1 LLVAAAIPEVIWNKA
16 TMNCKERMRRSLM
29 RQPIDRIPVQVNYT
43 TRMGENIARLLGVA
57 PEALPQRLGN
67 HLLRLE
73 VDTARRLSPD
83 GKVAYDEWGA
93 GWSTEQEGY
102 YLEYAPLREQRDLDA
117 IAWPDAGAS
126 GLFDGAAHA
135 LEADGGAHFSVP
147 NFGFSLFERAWS
159 LRGFENFLADT
170 ALDPTYAGEL
180 LDRVVDVQVARA
192 RRFVALGVDGGYFG
206 DDYGG
211 QQALLISPR
220 AWRILITPRLALL
233 FAPFREA
240 GLPIILHSDGQ
251 IKSILPDLIEIG
263 LTTINP
269 VQPEVL
275 EHRWLQTQY
284 GDALAFYGGVSTQ
297 SVLPYGTP
305 VEVRT
310 AVRACAQALAPEGTG
325 LVIGPSHRM
334 MTDIPMEN
342 VAAML
347 EALEAI

>member
-1 LLVAAAIPEVIWNKA
+1 MD
-16 TMNCKERMRRSLM
+16 TKERMRAALM
-29 RQPIDRIPVQVNYT
+29 RQPVDCIPTQINYT
-43 TRMGENIARLLGVA
+43 TRMGVQIAELLGVA
-57 PEALPQRLGN
+57 PEELPRRLDN

-73 VDTARRLSPD
+73 VDAPRRLSPD
-83 GKVAYDEWGA
+83 GTVSYDGWGA

-102 YLEYAPLREQRDLDA
+102 YLEYAPLGESPDLDA
-117 IAWPDAGAS
+117 IPWPDPAAPDLLDGATRALAADAGA
-126 GLFDGAAHA
+126 
-135 LEADGGAHFSVP
+135 HFVVP

-180 LDRVVDVQVARA
+180 LDRVTAIQAA
-192 RRFVALGVDGGYFG
+192 ILRRFIALSVDGGYFG

-211 QQALLISPR
+211 QTALLISPR
-220 AWRILITPRLALL
+220 AWRALVKPRLAQL

-251 IKSILPDLIEIG
+251 IKAILPDLIEIG
-263 LTTINP
+263 LTAINP

-297 SVLPYGTP
+297 DVLPYGTP
-305 VEVRT
+305 DEVKA
-310 AVRACAQALAPEGTG
+310 AVRACAQTLAPEGTG
-325 LVIGPSHRM
+325 LVLGPSHRM
-334 MTDIPMEN
+334 MSDIPKAN
-342 VAAML
+342 VAALL
-347 EALEAI
+347 EALGVM